1 MNRYSTER
9 RELLRAISAFGAAA
23 TIAPVIR
30 VPFVHAADAPAYDP
44 SARFELN
51 VREVEFRVN
60 SAGRQLMAR
69 IYEPV
74 GTGPFPVMLDLHG
87 GGWSRRDRLAEEPM
101 DRAIAESGVLV
112 VAIDMTRSG
121 EAPYPAEV
129 QDANYGVRWLKA
141 NAASWNG
148 DASKVG
154 VFASSSGGHTAQLLG
169 LRPHDPRYNA
179 IALPEAPDV
188 DATVDFVAARSP
200 ISDTFARY
208 ENAVARNNDRMVLN
222 NTTYFDPWETIHE
235 SNPQEILDRGE
246 DVSLV
251 PMLIMQGDL
260 DDNVLPEVQVK
271 FAQTYNAAGG
281 DCQLEMF
288 KDSVH
293 RWTEEESSETDRAR
307 ETVRQFIARQLGS

>member
-1 MNRYSTER
+1 MNNTPTER
-9 RELLRAISAFGAAA
+9 RDFLRTMTALGAAA
-23 TIAPVIR
+23 AIVPALR
-30 VPFVHAADAPAYDP
+30 VPFVYAAGAAAYDP
-44 SARFELN
+44 AARFELD

-87 GGWSRRDRLAEEPM
+87 GGWNRRDRLAEEPM
-101 DRAIAESGVLV
+101 DRAIAQSGVLV
-112 VAIDMTRSG
+112 VAIDMTRAG

-179 IALPEAPDV
+179 IALPEAPEI

-208 ENAVARNNDRMVLN
+208 ENAVSRNNDRMVLN
-222 NTTYFDPWETIHE
+222 NTNYFDPWESIHE
-235 SNPQEILDRGE
+235 SNPQEIIDRGE
-246 DVSLV
+246 DVTLV
-251 PMLIMQGDL
+251 PMLIMNGAL
-260 DDNVLPEVQVK
+260 DDNVLPEVQEK
-271 FAQTYNAAGG
+271 FTATYNAAGG
-281 DCQLEMF
+281 DCELEIF
-288 KDSVH
+288 ENSTH
-293 RWTEEESSETDRAR
+293 RWTAEESPLTDRAR
-307 ETVRQFIARQLGS
+307 ESVRQFIARQLSP

>member
-1 MNRYSTER
+1 MNQYSTER

-30 VPFVHAADAPAYDP
+30 IPFVYAADAPSYDP

-51 VREVEFRVN
+51 VQEVEFRVN

-74 GTGPFPVMLDLHG
+74 GPGPFPVMLDLHG
-87 GGWSRRDRLAEEPM
+87 GGWNRRDRLAEESM
-101 DRAIAESGVLV
+101 DRAIAQSGVLV
-112 VAIDMTRSG
+112 VAIDMTRAG

-179 IALPEAPDV
+179 IPLPEAPEV
-188 DATVDFVAARSP
+188 DATVDFIAARSP

-208 ENAVARNNDRMVLN
+208 ENAVARNNERMVLN
-222 NTTYFDPWETIHE
+222 NTTYFDPWESIHE
-235 SNPQEILDRGE
+235 SNPQEIIDRGE
-246 DVSLV
+246 DVTLV
-251 PMLIMQGDL
+251 PMLIMNGAL
-260 DDNVLPEVQVK
+260 DDNVLPEVQEK
-271 FAQTYNAAGG
+271 FTETYNAAGG
-281 DCQLEMF
+281 DCELEIF
-288 KDSVH
+288 ENSTH
-293 RWTEEESSETDRAR
+293 RWTAEESPLTDRAR
-307 ETVRQFIARQLGS
+307 ESVRQFIARQLSS